1 MNIACVIPLND
12 IQEEEEVNDSG
23 EGSIL
28 RWQNYRK
35 GEKKS
40 REGTMKVERVAIT
53 SGAQRGS

>member
-1 MNIACVIPLND
+1 MIPLD
-12 IQEEEEVNDSG
+12 DVQEEVEVNDSG

-28 RWQNYRK
+28 RWQNYQK